1 VGVFNYKDI
10 YCEMKQLIRHI
21 LREHTS
27 EIGEG
32 SPRVS
37 FGEFLK
43 RAKNVHGNKFK
54 YDESSF
60 NGMNNKMTMI
70 CPVHGPFQQTPKN
83 HTLGQGCPKCGG
95 VAKKTTEDFILE
107 AKEIWKDKYDYS
119 LTEYT
124 GALNN
129 IKIVYNGIVYE
140 QRASS
145 HLLGLAPEFRS
156 NEESLLRDKVNQ
168 YDKEG
173 INDIKEFLDK
183 YQIEYEMNKNL
194 DNNIFQFYLPNRRTI
209 IEYLSKEH
217 YLIKDIDKINQVLT
231 WVDGDVTP
239 KFVNIKPIQDMYA
252 LLDS

>member
-1 VGVFNYKDI
+1 
-10 YCEMKQLIRHI
+10 MKRL
-21 LREHTS
+21 
-27 EIGEG
+27 
-32 SPRVS
+32 
-37 FGEFLK
+37 EFLEKARNTHGYKYNYLNLSDKVTLTDRIDIEYDGEIYTQSISKHLMGRCPEKSIK
-43 RAKNVHGNKFK
+43 R
-54 YDESSF
+54 
-60 NGMNNKMTMI
+60 
-70 CPVHGPFQQTPKN
+70 
-83 HTLGQGCPKCGG
+83 
-95 VAKKTTEDFILE
+95 KTAEDFILE

-194 DNNIFQFYLPNRRTI
+194 DNNIFQFYLSNRRTI

-217 YLIKDIDKINQVLT
+217 YLIKDIDKIKKDYYEDNYIDSIRIRYNQF
-231 WVDGDVTP
+231 GDIYKILWENLKSVIILNN
-239 KFVNIKPIQDMYA
+239 KSN
-252 LLDS
+252 

>member
-1 VGVFNYKDI
+1 MRK
-10 YCEMKQLIRHI
+10 L
-21 LREHTS
+21 
-27 EIGEG
+27 
-32 SPRVS
+32 
-37 FGEFLK
+37 EFLEKARNTHGYKYNYLNLSEKVTLTDRIDIEYNGEIYSQSISKHLMGRCPEKSIK
-43 RAKNVHGNKFK
+43 R
-54 YDESSF
+54 
-60 NGMNNKMTMI
+60 
-70 CPVHGPFQQTPKN
+70 
-83 HTLGQGCPKCGG
+83 
-95 VAKKTTEDFILE
+95 KTTEDFILE

-183 YQIEYEMNKNL
+183 YQVEYEMNKNL

-217 YLIKDIDKINQVLT
+217 YLIKDIDKIKKDYCEDNYIDSIRIRHNQFDDIYKILWENLKNVI
-231 WVDGDVTP
+231 VINN
-239 KFVNIKPIQDMYA
+239 KSN
-252 LLDS
+252 

>member
-1 VGVFNYKDI
+1 MRK
-10 YCEMKQLIRHI
+10 L
-21 LREHTS
+21 
-27 EIGEG
+27 
-32 SPRVS
+32 
-37 FGEFLK
+37 EFLEKARNTHGYKYNYLNLSEKVTLNDRIEIEYDGEIYRQSISKHLMGRCPEKSIK
-43 RAKNVHGNKFK
+43 R
-54 YDESSF
+54 
-60 NGMNNKMTMI
+60 
-70 CPVHGPFQQTPKN
+70 
-83 HTLGQGCPKCGG
+83 
-95 VAKKTTEDFILE
+95 KTTEDFVLE

-217 YLIKDIDKINQVLT
+217 YLIKDIDKIKKDYYEDNYIDSIRIRYNQF
-231 WVDGDVTP
+231 GDIYKILWENLNSVIILNN
-239 KFVNIKPIQDMYA
+239 KSN
-252 LLDS
+252 

>member
-1 VGVFNYKDI
+1 
-10 YCEMKQLIRHI
+10 MKRL
-21 LREHTS
+21 
-27 EIGEG
+27 
-32 SPRVS
+32 
-37 FGEFLK
+37 EFLEKARNTHGYKYNYLNLSDKVTLTDRIDIEYDGEIYRQSISKHLMGRCPEKSIK
-43 RAKNVHGNKFK
+43 R
-54 YDESSF
+54 
-60 NGMNNKMTMI
+60 
-70 CPVHGPFQQTPKN
+70 
-83 HTLGQGCPKCGG
+83 
-95 VAKKTTEDFILE
+95 KTTEDFILE

-173 INDIKEFLDK
+173 INDIKDFLDK

-217 YLIKDIDKINQVLT
+217 YLIKDIDKIKKDYYEDNYIDSIRIRYNQF
-231 WVDGDVTP
+231 GDIYKILWENLKSVIILNN
-239 KFVNIKPIQDMYA
+239 KSN
-252 LLDS
+252 

>member
-1 VGVFNYKDI
+1 
-10 YCEMKQLIRHI
+10 MKRL
-21 LREHTS
+21 
-27 EIGEG
+27 
-32 SPRVS
+32 
-37 FGEFLK
+37 EFLEKARNTHGYKYNYLNLSDKVTLTDRIDIEYDGEIYTQSISKHLMGRCPEKSIK
-43 RAKNVHGNKFK
+43 R
-54 YDESSF
+54 
-60 NGMNNKMTMI
+60 
-70 CPVHGPFQQTPKN
+70 
-83 HTLGQGCPKCGG
+83 
-95 VAKKTTEDFILE
+95 KTAEDFILE

-217 YLIKDIDKINQVLT
+217 YLIKDIDKIKKDYYEDNYIDSIRIRYNQFNDIYKILWENLKSVIILNN
-231 WVDGDVTP
+231 
-239 KFVNIKPIQDMYA
+239 KSN
-252 LLDS
+252 